1 MRSNFDVSRL
11 GWAQGKHTRKKVVW
25 KCMCRNGSGVSA
37 EGGEGN
43 KGAKQRKGG
52 GGKERG
58 RARRQEK
65 ETKQNKGTGWW
76 KAGGA
81 RSDPHDSFS
90 Q

>member
-52 GGKERG
+52 GKERG

-65 ETKQNKGTGWW
+65 ETKQNKGTGRW